1 MILQKQITLY
11 TNYFS
16 VMSVFNKAKLTNLRK
31 RIEKEYDLEQCP
43 FAQRILDTI
52 AECYDECCDE
62 RDKEL
67 RNEKAEYLAE
77 YNMKDVECEC
87 GKVMLRKCI
96 YEHQK
101 FACPLRHRPKKP
113 TIEECKSSRGDERQI
128 ELCLKDIENWGHKKK
143 TGYGSDYLTEEGFVN
158 DWEHLQE
165 LCEKLGRPLVAFKK
179 RMKTEYNLDL

>member
-1 MILQKQITLY
+1 
-11 TNYFS
+11 
-16 VMSVFNKAKLTNLRK
+16 MSVFNKAKLTNLRK

-52 AECYDECCDE
+52 AECYDECCDG
-62 RDKEL
+62 RDAEL
-67 RNEKAEYLAE
+67 RKEKAEYLAE

-143 TGYGSDYLTEEGFVN
+143 TGYGSPYLTEEGFVN
-158 DWEHLQE
+158 DWEHLKT

-179 RMKTEYNLDL
+179 RMKTEYNLDLP